1 VIRVRRFFAVF
12 FLALLAA
19 GSAQAQS
26 WVSYKHENS
35 PAAELY
41 QDFVGRPYQGVDEER
56 AALRDF
62 VDRYMALSGPN
73 GDKCFYGC
81 GAGRAG
87 IGPNITHP
95 EFRLYLAYTAIAE
108 AEVSRNLPGDAVY
121 ALSAAAQLVAA
132 WKAEYDAAVSE
143 VMSSDVLR
151 SDARQS
157 VLSFLS
163 GRRWVYFSGCVGRD
177 APFDELAGHIDEIA
191 LTASQS
197 PSISKADSNRL
208 NALRATLPELGRG
221 VWADEIQP

>member
-1 VIRVRRFFAVF
+1 MIRIRRSFAVV

-26 WVSYKHENS
+26 WASYKHENS
-35 PAAELY
+35 PAGALY
-41 QDFVGRPYQGVDEER
+41 QDFIGRPYQGVDEER

-62 VDRYMALSGPN
+62 ADRYMALSGPN
-73 GDKCFYGC
+73 GDECFYGC

-108 AEVSRNLPGDAVY
+108 AEVSRNLPGEAVH
-121 ALSAAAQLVAA
+121 ALSAAAQIVAA
-132 WKAEYDAAVSE
+132 WKAEYEAAAFE

-191 LTASQS
+191 LTALQS
-197 PSISKADSNRL
+197 PAISKADSNRL

>member
-1 VIRVRRFFAVF
+1 MICIRRFFAVV

-19 GSAQAQS
+19 GSAQAQH
-26 WVSYKHENS
+26 WASYKHENS
-35 PAAELY
+35 PAGALY

-62 VDRYMALSGPN
+62 ADRYMALSGPN
-73 GDKCFYGC
+73 GDACFYGC

-121 ALSAAAQLVAA
+121 ALSAAAQLVAV
-132 WKAEYDAAVSE
+132 WKAEYEAAVFE
-143 VMSSDVLR
+143 VMSLDETR
-151 SDARQS
+151 SEADQS
-157 VLSFLS
+157 VLSFLY
-163 GRRWVYFSGCVGRD
+163 GRGWVYYSGCVGMD

-191 LTASQS
+191 LTALQS
-197 PSISKADSNRL
+197 PAISKADSNRL